1 MAGGNHMWKLLIAD
15 DEPKIRRGLAKVL
28 PWEELG
34 IELVGEAENGL
45 EALALAA
52 ERKPDILFVDICMPF
67 VDGLEFIERLRQT
80 LERCIVIVI
89 SGHDEFRY
97 AQQAVKLHVFE
108 YMLKPVV
115 KAKLEGVVRK
125 AISEL
130 ELERDKERK
139 MVWMDQQLKTN
150 SIAIRDSFLLKW
162 LDGIVAPEEI
172 HGQTAFLKLGW
183 AGAVGLIA
191 FKVIQNVESG
201 KSMRVWDRDLLEF
214 ALKNITEDL
223 LAAEGARNHVVLND
237 KKGHIIVLGSI
248 DNYARWLLLGTK
260 IQDKMESLLE
270 KTIIVEQ
277 QAAESADMLPALH
290 RTLLKE
296 LGHKGSLSPIVILT
310 KKFIDRNY
318 GMPAL
323 TLGDVAEGVQVS
335 PTYLSK
341 QLKRELGLS
350 FIDYLTEVRIRKAIQ
365 LMSDPLYK
373 VYEIAEKVG
382 YSSQHYFSS
391 AFKKVTGTSPLVYK
405 KGIRS

>member
-1 MAGGNHMWKLLIAD
+1 MWKLLIAD
-15 DEPKIRRGLAKVL
+15 DEPKIRRGLSKVL

-45 EALALAA
+45 QALELAE

-67 VDGLEFIERLRQT
+67 VDGLEFIERLRLT

-115 KAKLEGVVRK
+115 KSKLESVVRK
-125 AISEL
+125 AIGEL
-130 ELERDKERK
+130 EQARDQEQKL
-139 MVWMDQQLKTN
+139 VWMDQQLKTN
-150 SIAIRDSFLLKW
+150 SIAIRDAFLLKW
-162 LDGIVAPEEI
+162 LEGILAAEEI
-172 HGQTAFLKLGW
+172 HSQTAFLQLGW
-183 AGAVGLIA
+183 EGAIGMIA
-191 FKVIQNVESG
+191 FKVIHNVESG
-201 KSMRVWDRDLLEF
+201 KAMRVWDRDLLEF

-223 LAAEGARNHVVLND
+223 LAAGGTGRHVVLND
-237 KKGHIIVLGSI
+237 KKGHIIVLGRV
-248 DNYARWLLLGTK
+248 DHYAEWLRLGQK
-260 IQDKMESLLE
+260 IQDKMEALLE

-277 QAAESADMLPALH
+277 KAADFIEDIPKLY

-296 LGHKGSLSPIVILT
+296 LSSKGSLSPIVILT

-318 GMPAL
+318 GMPTL

-365 LMSDPLYK
+365 LMSDPLFK

-391 AFKKVTGTSPLVYK
+391 AFKKVTGTSPMVYK

>member
-1 MAGGNHMWKLLIAD
+1 MWKLLIAD
-15 DEPKIRRGLAKVL
+15 DEPKIRRGLSKVL

-45 EALALAA
+45 QALELAE

-115 KAKLEGVVRK
+115 KSKLESVVRK
-125 AISEL
+125 AIAEL
-130 ELERDKERK
+130 EQARNQEQKL
-139 MVWMDQQLKTN
+139 VWMDQQLKTN
-150 SIAIRDSFLLKW
+150 ASAIRDTFLLKW
-162 LDGIVAPEEI
+162 LEGILAPDEI
-172 HGQTAFLKLGW
+172 HSQTAFLKLGW
-183 AGAVGLIA
+183 KGSVGMIA
-191 FKVIQNVESG
+191 FKVIHNVESG
-201 KSMRVWDRDLLEF
+201 KAMRVWDRDLLEF

-223 LAAEGARNHVVLND
+223 LSASAEGGNVVLND
-237 KKGHIIVLGSI
+237 KKGHIIVLGRI
-248 DNYARWLLLGTK
+248 DQYAEWLRLGQK
-260 IQDKMESLLE
+260 IQDKMEALLE

-277 QAAESADMLPALH
+277 QAADFIEDFPKLYRSI
-290 RTLLKE
+290 LKE
-296 LGHKGSLSPIVILT
+296 LGSKGSLSPIVILT

-318 GMPAL
+318 GMPTL

-365 LMSDPLYK
+365 LMSDPLFK

-391 AFKKVTGTSPLVYK
+391 AFKKVTGTSPMVYK
-405 KGIRS
+405 KGLRS

>member
-1 MAGGNHMWKLLIAD
+1 MAGGMEMWKLLIAD

-45 EALALAA
+45 QALELAE

-80 LERCIVIVI
+80 LERSIVIVI

-108 YMLKPVV
+108 YMLKPVM
-115 KAKLEGVVRK
+115 KSKLETVVRK

-130 ELERDKERK
+130 EQKRDKEQK
-139 MVWMDQQLKTN
+139 LEWMDQQLKTN
-150 SIAIRDSFLLKW
+150 SVAIRDTFLLKW
-162 LDGIVAPEEI
+162 LEGIIAPEEI
-172 HGQTAFLKLGW
+172 HNQTAFLRLGW
-183 AGAVGLIA
+183 VDAVGMIA

-201 KSMRVWDRDLLEF
+201 KAMRVWDRDLLEF

-223 LAAEGARNHVVLND
+223 LAGNGAGNHVVLND
-237 KKGHIIVLGSI
+237 KKGQIIVMGCIDSYNEWLKLGQ
-248 DNYARWLLLGTK
+248 K
-260 IQDKMESLLE
+260 IQDKMEALLE
-270 KTIIVEQ
+270 KTIIFEQ
-277 QAAESADMLPALH
+277 QAVESIEEFPKLY
-290 RTLLKE
+290 RTLSRE
-296 LGHKGSLSPIVILT
+296 LGSKGSLSPIVILT
-310 KKFIDRNY
+310 KKFIDRNFY
-318 GMPAL
+318 MPSL

-365 LMSDPLYK
+365 LMSDPLFK

-391 AFKKVTGTSPLVYK
+391 AFKKVTGTSPMVYK

>member
-1 MAGGNHMWKLLIAD
+1 MWRLLIAD
-15 DEPKIRRGLAKVL
+15 DEPKIRRGLSKVL
-28 PWEELG
+28 PWQELG

-45 EALALAA
+45 QALELAA
-52 ERKPDILFVDICMPF
+52 ERKPHILFVDICMPF
-67 VDGLEFIERLRQT
+67 VDGLEFIERLQQT
-80 LERCIVIVI
+80 LENSIVIVI

-115 KAKLEGVVRK
+115 KSKLESVVRK
-125 AISEL
+125 AIGEL
-130 ELERDKERK
+130 ELARDKEQK
-139 MVWMDQQLKTN
+139 MEWMDQQLKTN
-150 SIAIRDSFLLKW
+150 SVSIRDAFLLKW
-162 LDGIVAPEEI
+162 LEGIAAVEEI
-172 HGQTAFLKLGW
+172 HSQTAFLQLGW
-183 AGAVGLIA
+183 EGDVGMIA

-223 LAAEGARNHVVLND
+223 LAADRAVGRVVLNN
-237 KKGHIIVLGSI
+237 KKGHIIVMGCINNYTDWLMLGQ
-248 DNYARWLLLGTK
+248 K
-260 IQDKMESLLE
+260 IQDKMETLLE

-277 QAAESADMLPALH
+277 QSAESIEELP
-290 RTLLKE
+290 TLYRSLMKE
-296 LGHKGSLSPIVILT
+296 LGSKGSLSPIVILT

-318 GMPAL
+318 YMPTL
-323 TLGDVAEGVQVS
+323 TLGDVASGVQVS

-365 LMSDPLYK
+365 LMCDPMFK

-391 AFKKVTGTSPLVYK
+391 AFKKVTGTSPIVYK

>member
-1 MAGGNHMWKLLIAD
+1 MWKLLIAD

-45 EALALAA
+45 QALELAA

-80 LERCIVIVI
+80 LERSIVIVI

-108 YMLKPVV
+108 YMLKPVM
-115 KAKLEGVVRK
+115 KSKLETVVRK

-130 ELERDKERK
+130 ELERDKEQK
-139 MVWMDQQLKTN
+139 LEWMDQQLKTN
-150 SIAIRDSFLLKW
+150 SVAIRDTFLLKW
-162 LDGIVAPEEI
+162 LEGIIAPEEI
-172 HGQTAFLKLGW
+172 HNQTAFLRLGW
-183 AGAVGLIA
+183 VDAVGMIA
-191 FKVIQNVESG
+191 FKVIHNVESG
-201 KSMRVWDRDLLEF
+201 KAMRVWDRDLLEF

-223 LAAEGARNHVVLND
+223 LAGNGAGNHVVLND
-237 KKGHIIVLGSI
+237 KKGQIIVMGCIESYNEWLKLGQ
-248 DNYARWLLLGTK
+248 K
-260 IQDKMESLLE
+260 IQDKMEALLE
-270 KTIIVEQ
+270 KTIIFEQ
-277 QAAESADMLPALH
+277 QAVESIEEFPKLY
-290 RTLLKE
+290 RTLSRE
-296 LGHKGSLSPIVILT
+296 LGSKGSLSPIVILT
-310 KKFIDRNY
+310 KKFIDRNFY
-318 GMPAL
+318 MPSL

-365 LMSDPLYK
+365 LMSDPLFK

-391 AFKKVTGTSPLVYK
+391 AFKKVTGTSPMVYK

>member
-1 MAGGNHMWKLLIAD
+1 MWKLLIAD
-15 DEPKIRRGLAKVL
+15 DEPKIRRGLSKVL

-45 EALALAA
+45 QALELAE
-52 ERKPDILFVDICMPF
+52 ERQPHILFVDICMPF

-115 KAKLEGVVRK
+115 KSKLESVVRK
-125 AISEL
+125 AIAEL
-130 ELERDKERK
+130 EQSRDQEQKL
-139 MVWMDQQLKTN
+139 VWMDKQLKTN
-150 SIAIRDSFLLKW
+150 ASAIRDTFLLKW
-162 LDGIVAPEEI
+162 LEGILTPDEI
-172 HGQTAFLKLGW
+172 HSQTTFLQLGFE
-183 AGAVGLIA
+183 GAVGMIA
-191 FKVIQNVESG
+191 FKVIHNVESG
-201 KSMRVWDRDLLEF
+201 KAMRVWDRDLLEF

-223 LAAEGARNHVVLND
+223 LAAGAEGGHVVLND
-237 KKGHIIVLGSI
+237 KKGHIIVLGRI
-248 DNYARWLLLGTK
+248 DQYAEWLRLGQK
-260 IQDKMESLLE
+260 IQDKMEALLE

-277 QAAESADMLPALH
+277 QAADFIEDIPKLYRSI
-290 RTLLKE
+290 LKE
-296 LGHKGSLSPIVILT
+296 LGSKGSLSPIVILT

-318 GMPAL
+318 GMPTL

-341 QLKRELGLS
+341 QLKREIGLS

-365 LMSDPLYK
+365 LMSDPLFK

-391 AFKKVTGTSPLVYK
+391 AFKKVTGTSPMVYK